1 MWKAKEKVKKMR
13 LQVDQEFQQVRIKDL
28 NDLNNVQMFST
39 SLRGGK
45 VFAAEQK
52 IRELKT
58 RITKLASQKLKIS
71 PNKIIEM
78 STANMNI
85 QSSKK
90 YGFSPE
96 EVEKKPLQSERFRTV
111 YNMHRLEKT
120 HKLNQRQDRYDKKKY
135 DRKRKKLRENLSIK
149 ENVYVL
155 AERIKKKS
163 APGKFY
169 KQSVQNLSYF
179 NKDTVFTER
188 NKLSI
193 TYCIIG

>member
-1 MWKAKEKVKKMR
+1 M
-13 LQVDQEFQQVRIKDL
+13 
-28 NDLNNVQMFST
+28 
-39 SLRGGK
+39 
-45 VFAAEQK
+45 
-52 IRELKT
+52 
-58 RITKLASQKLKIS
+58 
-71 PNKIIEM
+71 
-78 STANMNI
+78 
-85 QSSKK
+85 QS
-90 YGFSPE
+90 GI
-96 EVEKKPLQSERFRTV
+96 FRTV

-149 ENVYVL
+149 EKVYVL

>member
-1 MWKAKEKVKKMR
+1 
-13 LQVDQEFQQVRIKDL
+13 
-28 NDLNNVQMFST
+28 
-39 SLRGGK
+39 
-45 VFAAEQK
+45 
-52 IRELKT
+52 
-58 RITKLASQKLKIS
+58 
-71 PNKIIEM
+71 M

-96 EVEKKPLQSERFRTV
+96 EVEKKALQSERFRTV

-135 DRKRKKLRENLSIK
+135 DRKRKKLRENLIIGEK
-149 ENVYVL
+149 VYVL

-169 KQSVQNLSYF
+169 KQLVQNVSYF
-179 NKDTVFTER
+179 NKDTVFTTKKKETIDNIMYYWVKSPLAEL
-188 NKLSI
+188 NKHFSRS
-193 TYCIIG
+193 